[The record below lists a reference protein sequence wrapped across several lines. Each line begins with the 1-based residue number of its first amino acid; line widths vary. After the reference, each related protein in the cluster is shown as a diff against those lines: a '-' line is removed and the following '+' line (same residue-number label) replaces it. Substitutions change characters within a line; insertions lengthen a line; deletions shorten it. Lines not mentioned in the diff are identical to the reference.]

1 MIAEI
6 VAFVVLL
13 AAVAVF
19 GAFAWRLT
27 LHLIGFEQQ
36 ELTRWTNRLRDGRAQ
51 LRGGLREAAEPMP
64 ATATAA
70 GVAERV
76 DRVLARLDDVR

>member
-1 MIAEI
+1 MLAEL

-19 GAFAWRLT
+19 GALAWRLT

-36 ELTRWTNRLRDGRAQ
+36 DFAVWANRLRETRAT
-51 LRGGLREAAEPMP
+51 LREARSAP
-64 ATATAA
+64 TTVAA
-70 GVAERV
+70 APTGVAERV
-76 DRVLARLDDVR
+76 DRVLALLDDDR

>member
-13 AAVAVF
+13 AVVAVF

-36 ELTRWTNRLRDGRAQ
+36 ELALWTNRIREARAQ
-51 LRGGLREAAEPMP
+51 LRSGAGDAPEPMP
-64 ATATAA
+64 VTAG
-70 GVAERV
+70 GVVERV
-76 DRVLARLDDVR
+76 DRVLARLDHEH